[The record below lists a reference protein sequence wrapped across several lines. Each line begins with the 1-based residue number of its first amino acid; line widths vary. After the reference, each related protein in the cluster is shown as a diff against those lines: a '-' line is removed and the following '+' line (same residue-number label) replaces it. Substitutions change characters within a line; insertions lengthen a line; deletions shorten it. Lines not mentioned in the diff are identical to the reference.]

1 MLKQT
6 DQDNLLRR
14 IDLLGRE
21 LERLRRDLLH
31 AQVVSFQPEWK
42 KPSLFGAVRA
52 GDITPQ
58 MIEEAQQS
66 LFRSLEDI

>member
-14 IDLLGRE
+14 IDILGRE

-31 AQVVSFQPEWK
+31 AQAASYQPERE

-52 GDITPQ
+52 NDITPQ
-58 MIEEAQQS
+58 MIEEARES
-66 LFRSLEDI
+66 LFRPLEDI

>member
-6 DQDNLLRR
+6 DQDNFLKRVDTLS
-14 IDLLGRE
+14 RE

-31 AQVVSFQPEWK
+31 ARVTSSRTEQE
-42 KPSLFGAVRA
+42 KPSLFGAVPA

-58 MIEEAQQS
+58 MIEEARQS
-66 LFRSLEDI
+66 LFRPLEDI